1 MQISMMVG
9 IVQTLL
15 IVSRL
20 PLRKIKRLCLTLQN
34 RWRCMQ
40 VNNKELTQKEFD
52 VSMNIK
58 FAMNCLMN
66 ENLLGTKE
74 YLTAALNILHERKPV
89 GI

>member
-1 MQISMMVG
+1 MQISMTVG

-20 PLRKIKRLCLTLQN
+20 RGRKIKRLCLTSLAH
-34 RWRCMQ
+34 WRVILM
-40 VNNKELTQKEFD
+40 NNKELTQKEFD

-74 YLTAALNILHERKPV
+74 YLAAALNILHERKPV